1 MNMFEFFLDGNYI
14 KRGYTLKEK
23 FRLRHSS
30 NKDKET
36 NIDEKEDENKD
47 DEEKNE
53 SDNEF
58 YLLKHLYTD
67 IFECGKN
74 LAILRLC
81 KPNV

>member
-1 MNMFEFFLDGNYI
+1 MNMFEIFLDGNYI

-23 FRLRHSS
+23 FRLRRSS
-30 NKDKET
+30 KDT
-36 NIDEKEDENKD
+36 NIDEKEDENNKD

-53 SDNEF
+53 SDDEF

>member
-1 MNMFEFFLDGNYI
+1 MNMFEIFLDGNYI

-23 FRLRHSS
+23 FRLRRSS
-30 NKDKET
+30 KDT
-36 NIDEKEDENKD
+36 NIDEKEDEND
-47 DEEKNE
+47 DKEKQPHE
-53 SDNEF
+53 SDEF